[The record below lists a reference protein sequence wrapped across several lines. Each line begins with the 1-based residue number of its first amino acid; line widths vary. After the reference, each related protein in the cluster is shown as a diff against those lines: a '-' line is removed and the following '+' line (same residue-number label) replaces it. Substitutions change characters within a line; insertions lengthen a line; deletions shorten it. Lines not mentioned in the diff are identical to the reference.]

1 MKIAV
6 LFSGDMESLSL
17 GGIDRYLKSLVSFF
31 EDKEITIFGTGRAG
45 VIKTGKKY
53 KRKYNGKTYYFGADG
68 KEYKDQFYN
77 NWGHTYYFQAD
88 GSRLDNGF

>member
-31 EDKEITIFGTGRAG
+31 EDKEITIFEIPK
-45 VIKTGKKY
+45 IK
-53 KRKYNGKTYYFGADG
+53 R
-68 KEYKDQFYN
+68 
-77 NWGHTYYFQAD
+77 
-88 GSRLDNGF
+88 